1 MHRLAV
7 LLLAFASVSLRAAT
21 ANQQAKVVKD
31 AQAIAEAQASLLA
44 MGASALTIQ
53 DSVSSGT
60 LTTDLGKG
68 PATVIEKRKIICVV
82 PGSKKSRFEQYRE
95 AWLDEATPF
104 RLQSALYR
112 WDAEWDY
119 WTAMQKLLIS
129 QVFQGCKEGEPFP
142 ALEAIRPKGK

>member
-95 AWLDEATPF
+95 AWKLMKPPVAQATEENTVET
-104 RLQSALYR
+104 S
-112 WDAEWDY
+112 
-119 WTAMQKLLIS
+119 T
-129 QVFQGCKEGEPFP
+129 
-142 ALEAIRPKGK
+142 LETGTIETMPDP

>member
-1 MHRLAV
+1 MRRLLTLFVSTSFLFTPITPNV
-7 LLLAFASVSLRAAT
+7 LAAT

-95 AWLDEATPF
+95 AWKLMKPPVAQATEENTVET
-104 RLQSALYR
+104 S
-112 WDAEWDY
+112 
-119 WTAMQKLLIS
+119 T
-129 QVFQGCKEGEPFP
+129 
-142 ALEAIRPKGK
+142 LETGTIETMPDP